1 MSAWVTLAEL
11 KNDQYL
17 DTQTLT
23 RDDQALQRN
32 LNAAMSWV
40 QRHRPD
46 LNYASEATVDEDIK
60 LGTLRLAARW
70 SMQGTA
76 DLGEL
81 GEQGSRRIWRLD
93 TDIYSMLGVR
103 P

>member
-1 MSAWVTLAEL
+1 MTLAEF

-17 DTQTLT
+17 DTQALA
-23 RDDQALQRN
+23 RDDAALQRT
-32 LNAAMSWV
+32 LDAAMDWV
-40 QRHRPD
+40 QEHRPD
-46 LNYASEATVDEDIK
+46 LNYAGPSTVPKRVK

-93 TDIYSMLGVR
+93 ADIYSMLGVR

>member
-17 DTQTLT
+17 DTQALA
-23 RDDQALQRN
+23 RDDQALQRT
-32 LNAAMSWV
+32 LNAAMAWV

-46 LNYASEATVDEDIK
+46 LNYFGVTTVPEDVR

-70 SMQGTA
+70 SMQSTA

-93 TDIYSMLGVR
+93 ADIYSMLGVR